1 MRAFLLF
8 GRRLLFTSQLGC
20 ISGGRRLLRSRE
32 LPSFEPSTHLK
43 LGAGRMSR
51 CFVIQPFDG
60 ADFDNRYDDVIAPAI
75 KAAGLDPY
83 RVDRDPSSEIPI
95 DEIADGIR
103 NSVICVA
110 DITLDNPNV
119 WFELGYA
126 ISANKQVVL
135 ICGDARQTKF
145 PFDVQHRTIIKY
157 KTSSKRDFENLE
169 KSISDKLAA
178 LMQKA
183 AFFDNISNESPIKP
197 TKGLKQ
203 HEIVAIA
210 VICDNIDTPDGSASI
225 YAIQKD
231 MESALFTKLAT
242 TIALKTLQDRRLI
255 EQITEVNH
263 REEWP
268 AFRLTPDGWNW
279 ALENQHQFV
288 LKRSEFGKNKSITE
302 LLNENPPF

>member
-1 MRAFLLF
+1 MPVDTHRDAPVTDCSDCAKFLASA
-8 GRRLLFTSQLGC
+8 RRG
-20 ISGGRRLLRSRE
+20 I
-32 LPSFEPSTHLK
+32 LK
-43 LGAGRMSR
+43 LGAECMSR

-60 ADFDNRYDDVIAPAI
+60 AGFDDRYDDVIAPAI

-103 NSVICVA
+103 SSVICVA

-135 ICGDARQTKF
+135 ICGESRATKF

-157 KTSSKRDFENLE
+157 KTSSLRDFEKLQI
-169 KSISDKLAA
+169 SISEKLSA
-178 LMQKA
+178 LMKKA
-183 AFFDNISNESPIKP
+183 AFLDNVAEDTPIKA
-197 TKGLKQ
+197 TMGLKQ
-203 HEIVAIA
+203 HEIMALA
-210 VICDNIDTPDGSASI
+210 VICENIDTPDGSASI

-231 MESALFTKLAT
+231 MELNLFNKLAT
-242 TIALKTLQDRRLI
+242 TIALKILQDRNLVA
-255 EQITEVNH
+255 QIIEVNH

-268 AFRLTPDGWNW
+268 AYKLTSEGWDW
-279 ALENQHQFV
+279 ALENQEQFV
-288 LKRSEFGKNKSITE
+288 LRHKPKDKSNSHLDDEI
-302 LLNENPPF
+302 PF